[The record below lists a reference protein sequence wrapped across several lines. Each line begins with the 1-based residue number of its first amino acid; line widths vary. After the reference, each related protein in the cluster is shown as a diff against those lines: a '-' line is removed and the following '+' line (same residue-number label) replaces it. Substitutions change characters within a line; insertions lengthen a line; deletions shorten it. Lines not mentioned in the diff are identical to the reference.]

1 LPGHNITLKLENEE
15 NTFITFIDYVIKFIE
30 YKNFKNV
37 ILIGHLMGWGIVT
50 RIEKNPSKNI
60 KKFNVIRNAFFIKKN
75 LKKMLWN
82 KSFLIT
88 GENDKIINS
97 KATIKLYKKYILA
110 NHCYEIKD
118 NSHLPFIEKK
128 KKSILLKQL

>member
-1 LPGHNITLKLENEE
+1 
-15 NTFITFIDYVIKFIE
+15 
-30 YKNFKNV
+30 
-37 ILIGHLMGWGIVT
+37 
-50 RIEKNPSKNI
+50 
-60 KKFNVIRNAFFIKKN
+60 
-75 LKKMLWN
+75 MLWN

-97 KATIKLYKKYILA
+97 KATIKLYKKYIPA

-128 KKSILLKQL
+128 KINIIKTIIAID